1 MYYEYAPDPY
11 MYTDL
16 QSLRPA
22 AECRMC
28 GDDLFLGQCCYRLEG
43 ELVCEQCLPDYARA
57 YFRGARVRLCPE
69 PES

>member
-22 AECRMC
+22 AECRLC

-43 ELVCEQCLPDYARA
+43 ELVCDQCLESYARA
-57 YFRGARVRLCPE
+57 YFRSARVRLRDE
-69 PES
+69 PPS